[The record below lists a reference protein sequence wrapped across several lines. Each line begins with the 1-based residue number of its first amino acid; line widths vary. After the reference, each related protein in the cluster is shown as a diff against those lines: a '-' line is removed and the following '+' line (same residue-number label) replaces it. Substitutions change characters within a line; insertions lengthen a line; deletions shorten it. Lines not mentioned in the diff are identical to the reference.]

1 MDIYSQVIS
10 AAIMKRKTLKIIGRR
25 RLPLSHPTL
34 RAGNPAE
41 GGGMSLL
48 GLLVVAAIDAH
59 GHARGQPRSIA
70 MTASCASEARTGCC

>member
-48 GLLVVAAIDAH
+48 GLS
-59 GHARGQPRSIA
+59 RGR
-70 MTASCASEARTGCC
+70 RH